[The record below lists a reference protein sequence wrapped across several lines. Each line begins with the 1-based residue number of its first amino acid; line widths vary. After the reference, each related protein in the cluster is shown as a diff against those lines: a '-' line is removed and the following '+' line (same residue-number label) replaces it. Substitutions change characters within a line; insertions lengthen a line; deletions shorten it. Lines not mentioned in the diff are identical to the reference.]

1 MMMLQTGGVAIFPVN
16 RTSESWSII
25 NIDFPPLLDFNPSP
39 TTISRIASRW
49 WLDPQQK
56 SMKVRNI
63 HTSVN
68 LDYHATGQC
77 VEWHQ
82 IGRESKR
89 HVMIGISKAFAI
101 WLLGGHVQLLWTNER
116 IKGAYTPTKT
126 HTLCRFRCNSKY
138 FLHWAWSRM
147 PIFTNN
153 VENIYCVNCISY
165 SGRWRYP
172 TLIIY

>member
-1 MMMLQTGGVAIFPVN
+1 MSIVPQN
-16 RTSESWSII
+16 HDRQSTSTFLHSSPII
-25 NIDFPPLLDFNPSP
+25 NPSP
-39 TTISRIASRW
+39 TTVSRIASRW

-89 HVMIGISKAFAI
+89 HVMIGISKAFVI

-116 IKGAYTPTKT
+116 IKGAYTPGMKQRCILYAGSGATESIFFTRHDLEYRFSRTTSKT
-126 HTLCRFRCNSKY
+126 CTASTACHTTADDDILD
-138 FLHWAWSRM
+138 
-147 PIFTNN
+147 
-153 VENIYCVNCISY
+153 
-165 SGRWRYP
+165 
-172 TLIIY
+172 